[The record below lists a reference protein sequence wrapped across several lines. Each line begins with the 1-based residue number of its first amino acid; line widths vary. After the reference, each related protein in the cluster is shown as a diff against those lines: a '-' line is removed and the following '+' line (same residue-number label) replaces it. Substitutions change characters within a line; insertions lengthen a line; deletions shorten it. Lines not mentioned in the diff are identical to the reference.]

1 MNVLLKDIFYEKS
14 TVQYQVSRRPRCP
27 PLSASPL
34 TRPWRYTTYGLCIQH
49 NRVSSIPY
57 GYRTRGSPSFGC
69 LVYIGLRN
77 IILPFRKQVGYSNIT
92 NHNTRILQPHG
103 WCFLNTFCTHV
114 YGWIMNEDTA
124 VMMLLN
130 PPLVIMATNLNHII
144 VINR

>member
-103 WCFLNTFCTHV
+103 WCFSYVLYTCLWMNYERGYRCYDAV
-114 YGWIMNEDTA
+114 KSASCYYG
-124 VMMLLN
+124 
-130 PPLVIMATNLNHII
+130 HQSQSYHCYK
-144 VINR
+144 